1 MSIIK
6 AKNIRK
12 NFDDLQVLKG
22 IDLSIEDGELV
33 SIVGASGAGKSTL
46 LHILATLLPAE
57 KGASIEIAGIE
68 ISNLKDKDLSKIR
81 NEKIGIVFQSNGLL
95 PEFTALENVMLPALI
110 KGTNK
115 KEAEQ
120 KAKELLDMLGLE
132 KLYNQQASKMSGG
145 EAQRTAIAR
154 ALINGAKVVLADEPT
169 GSLDTKNREAIHN
182 IFFELRDKLGQTF
195 VIVTHDNDFATRCD
209 RMISLKDG
217 QIESISTKNIKYE
230 NG

>member
-110 KGTNK
+110 KGINK

-195 VIVTHDNDFATRCD
+195 VIVTHDNDFAARCD

-217 QIESISTKNIKYE
+217 QIESISTKKH
-230 NG
+230 

>member
-120 KAKELLDMLGLE
+120 KAKYLLDMLGLE

-217 QIESISTKNIKYE
+217 QIESISTKKH
-230 NG
+230 